1 MPIVKSKPAL
11 TGDCGEPLLPDT
23 VDLRSLCW
31 MKLDMCRLQGSDF
44 RHLADNE
51 EFGAAVKLWMAS
63 MQQVP
68 AGSLPNND
76 RIIASLAGYANVPR
90 RWNKVRDMALY
101 GWIPCNDDRLYH
113 PVISEMVLEVQGS
126 TGGVQHA
133 LRDGKEDAAAERR
146 RKNRER
152 VKRWRKARAEAA
164 EQATASGQA
173 AGVDAQSKQSV
184 PAVRPTVTPGV
195 RSDVMRVMP
204 DVTPDVTRY
213 SVTNGITV
221 MRYSNA
227 VTSDKI
233 QIKIEREN
241 IYKQAVTPKGVT
253 ALQRNAAVTRD
264 VMRNEAPDVTRYI
277 DTANTQNLPGNTV
290 QSSTK
295 VPENKPLPPE
305 TDLPFQDDYAQDGA
319 VTDCEPVSEIPWN
332 ETESCTAAMP
342 PESVLENHRDA
353 VGEPS
358 VQVDEK
364 NFFQSEIFFENV
376 VQEVVQETA
385 PENLPEPMEDTGLPS
400 SDVESSDEQDSLW
413 DLFIKDGQTVALD
426 DGAVALAGSTDH
438 EPLEGA
444 ATDSIPAAED
454 TVAPNDLVPPLDGDA
469 PESYGAPWG
478 GEDNEE
484 MSPGEE
490 EAARALFESMKRA
503 GLTIDQDEDD
513 DAAAEAP
520 VDAQDPETDA
530 APTSNTRLER
540 AVHEALGGG
549 TENKALAPD
558 AVPETLPSGEATADA
573 DQSALPA
580 RAAKNGA
587 RFAEFWA
594 AYPKKVGRKA
604 CEKKW
609 KARKLDQKADVILAD
624 IAERLAKDH
633 RWLDGYIPNPET
645 YLNGDRWEDDILLE
659 SQRPGHKNGSSSA
672 SIDVQRQK
680 EDAALRQIYGK
691 DVDPAFLKGLS
702 PTTRRNAINA
712 VEWMRSKGVDTPVDS

>member
-63 MQQVP
+63 MHQVP

-126 TGGVQHA
+126 KGGVQHA

-213 SVTNGITV
+213 NVTNGVTV

-227 VTSDKI
+227 VISDKI

-241 IYKQAVTPKGVT
+241 IYNQAVTPKGVT

-264 VMRNEAPDVTRYI
+264 VMRNEAPDVTRYTGTA
-277 DTANTQNLPGNTV
+277 DTPNLPEDAV

-295 VPENKPLPPE
+295 VPENNPLPPE
-305 TDLPFQDDYAQDGA
+305 TDLPFQDEYAQDG
-319 VTDCEPVSEIPWN
+319 VITDCEPVSEIPWN
-332 ETESCTAAMP
+332 ETESCTALMP
-342 PESVLENHRDA
+342 PESVLENHHDA

-364 NFFQSEIFFENV
+364 NFFQSENSFENSA
-376 VQEVVQETA
+376 QEVVQETV
-385 PENLPEPMEDTGLPS
+385 PENLPEPMGDTELPS
-400 SDVESSDEQDSLW
+400 SDVEPSDEQDSLW

-426 DGAVALAGSTDH
+426 DGDVSLAGSADH
-438 EPLEGA
+438 EPFEGA

-454 TVAPNDLVPPLDGDA
+454 
-469 PESYGAPWG
+469 EAPWG
-478 GEDNEE
+478 REDNEE
-484 MSPGEE
+484 MSPGDE

-503 GLTIDQDEDD
+503 GLPIDQDEDD

-530 APTSNTRLER
+530 AAPTPNTRLER
-540 AVHEALGGG
+540 AVHEALGDG
-549 TENKALAPD
+549 TEKKVLAQET
-558 AVPETLPSGEATADA
+558 VPEASTSGEAAADA

-594 AYPKKVGRKA
+594 AYPKRVARKV

-609 KARKLDQKADVILAD
+609 KARKLDEKADVILAD
-624 IAERLAKDH
+624 IAERLKKDY

-645 YLNGDRWEDDILLE
+645 YLNGNRWEDDILPE
-659 SQRPGHKNGSSSA
+659 SERPGHKNGSSSA
-672 SIDVQRQK
+672 SIDAQRQK

-691 DVDPAFLKGLS
+691 DADPAFLNGLS
-702 PTTRRNAINA
+702 EVSRRNAVNM
-712 VEWMRSKGVDTPVDS
+712 VEWMRSKGAKTPVDG